1 MPEAKIS
8 APHNSAD
15 RNSAHRGSANQN
27 SAAHM
32 SAAQTSATRTSDPEI
47 SVIVPAINEA
57 ENIPALTEQTAAAL
71 KGRTWEMLIVDDA
84 STDDTVAVCARLAEK
99 YPIHL
104 LRRGRL
110 PDGLG
115 GAVLHGFALAK
126 GQYLVVM
133 DADLQ
138 HPPAKLPD
146 LLRPLEEHQADFV
159 MGSRY
164 VPGGGTAEA
173 WTLARKINS
182 RVATILAMPFSG
194 PVSDPMSGFFALER
208 STYARA
214 KRLVPLGYKIG
225 LELMCKCRVEKVREV
240 PIDFGTRTKGQSK
253 LSAKQQFRYLEH
265 LSRLYDFKYP
275 RLSSVLKFLVVTFL
289 GYCVGLGL
297 FACVRL
303 SGFNQAPAAAIAYA
317 GVLLVE
323 IIFHRRYIG
332 TQREFLLTTHPWRDF
347 AVIAV
352 IEWAI
357 CAAAAFYVAAR
368 LREPTSV
375 EVLGFAFLA
384 ATVTRYVLRKEL
396 RQDIRGLR
404 RDPREFE

>member
-1 MPEAKIS
+1 MPDHHSTAPPMS
-8 APHNSAD
+8 AP
-15 RNSAHRGSANQN
+15 Q
-27 SAAHM
+27 
-32 SAAQTSATRTSDPEI
+32 I

-57 ENIPALTEQTAAAL
+57 ENFPALAEQTAAAL
-71 KGRTWEMLIVDDA
+71 AGRSWEMLIVDDA

-104 LRRGRL
+104 LRRPRL

-115 GAVLHGFALAK
+115 GAVLHGFAHAK
-126 GQYLVVM
+126 GEYLVVM

-146 LLRPLEEHQADFV
+146 LLRPLEEKQADFV

-182 RVATILAMPFSG
+182 RVATLLAMPFSG

-225 LELMCKCRVEKVREV
+225 LELMCKCRVQRVREI

-253 LSAKQQFRYLEH
+253 LSARQQFRYLEH

-275 RLSSVLKFLVVTFL
+275 RLSSVLKFLFVTFV
-289 GYCVGLGL
+289 GYCMGICL
-297 FACVRL
+297 FACLRL
-303 SGFNQAPAAAIAYA
+303 GGLSPAPAAVGAYA
-317 GVLLVE
+317 AVLFVE
-323 IIFHRRYIG
+323 IAFHRRYIAA
-332 TQREFLLTTHPWRDF
+332 QREFLLTKHPWFDF
-347 AVIAV
+347 ALIALL
-352 IEWAI
+352 EWAI
-357 CAAAAFYVAAR
+357 CAAAAFYVADR
-368 LREPTSV
+368 LREPTSA
-375 EVLGFAFLA
+375 EILIFAFLA

-396 RQDIRGLR
+396 HQDIRGLR